1 MFTLFSGR
9 CRQLLPNLWLGGLR
23 ALAVATLFVYALTV
37 VGTAPPAQAVDF
49 SDGDMRLSL
58 DTTLSHGLTFRVEEP
73 HENIGHYTLVNNNDG
88 NLNYDTGLVSN
99 TSKFTTDFDIGYRN
113 VGAFVRLNG
122 FIDFENENGERA
134 RTPLSDAAKE
144 RVGTVLEVLDAYVTG
159 IFEIGETAIDLRL
172 GRHVLN
178 WGESTFIPSGISA
191 FNRFDVSKL
200 RLPGSELREALAPVT
215 MASVAIAPSYTL
227 SMEAFYQFDWE
238 ETIIDPSGSYFSTSD
253 YVGPGARE
261 AVIPFPTLE
270 SFGSAADLG
279 VGFGPLTPA
288 LNADLAAYQVPGL
301 GPFPQPAQPGID
313 PDFLAIERGPDRE
326 PNESGQ
332 GGLAVRYLAEGLNDT
347 EFGFY
352 FVNYHNRLPVLSA
365 RTGTPAGLQAGLAA
379 FGAVAA
385 PTSVTAQA
393 LVQAVTAEVT
403 AGVRAGVISPAE
415 AQTII
420 EDRVGEQVGGI
431 AASLAVDRYA
441 KTGEYF
447 IQYPEDNQLL
457 GLSFNTL
464 LGASGWAL
472 QGEYTMHLDAPLQR
486 AERTLIGAGIQ
497 PMLQAIGLATEAAT
511 KGALAQLA
519 AQLLQGDPDTSPIS
533 GLIADLAQ
541 ENPDVPIATLA
552 AQVITDAQEA
562 KGALDSFLGNYRA
575 GDLIGHRRLNVSQL
589 QATATKVFGPAL
601 GADGWVFLTEAAVM
615 HVHDLP
621 DPQVDPL
628 DSPAV
633 TGRTDPND
641 TSADTTDTSWGYRM
655 AARLDY
661 NNAIGAVNLYPY
673 LQFQHDVSGNSP
685 APIGPFAE
693 GRTAL
698 TLGLRADYLS
708 RWQADLGYT
717 QYDGRRHWHT
727 DRDFISASIKYS
739 F

>member
-1 MFTLFSGR
+1 MFTIPSGR

-23 ALAVATLFVYALTV
+23 ALAVATLCVYALTV

-49 SDGDMRLSL
+49 SDGDLRLSL

-73 HENIGHYTLVNNNDG
+73 HENIGHYTLANNNDG

-99 TSKFTTDFDIGYRN
+99 TSKFTTDLDIGYRN
-113 VGAFVRLNG
+113 VGAFLRLNG

-134 RTPLSDAAKE
+134 RTPLSDAAKD

-159 IFEIGETAIDLRL
+159 IFEIGETAVDLRL

-200 RLPGSELREALAPVT
+200 RLPGSELREALVPVT

-227 SMEAFYQFDWE
+227 SMEGFYQFDWE

-261 AVIPFPTLE
+261 AVIPIPSLE
-270 SFGSAADLG
+270 SFGSSADLG

-288 LNADLAAYQVPGL
+288 LNVDLARYQVLHPQL
-301 GPFPQPAQPGID
+301 GPVALPQPPQPDLD
-313 PDFLAIERGPDRE
+313 PDFLTIMRGPDRE
-326 PNESGQ
+326 PDNAGQ
-332 GGLAVRYLAEGLNDT
+332 WGVAFRYLAEGLNDT

-352 FVNYHNRLPVLSA
+352 FANYHNRLPVLTA
-365 RTGTPAGLQAGLAA
+365 RTGTPEGLQAGLAA
-379 FGAVAA
+379 AGAIGSSA
-385 PTSVTAQA
+385 SVTTMA
-393 LVQAVTAEVT
+393 VTQAVTAEVM
-403 AGVRAGVISPAE
+403 AGVQAGAIDPA
-415 AQTII
+415 AARSLI
-420 EDRVGEQVGGI
+420 EQKVGEQLLGI
-431 AASLAVDRYA
+431 LASLAIDRYA
-441 KTGEYF
+441 KTGNYIIE
-447 IQYPEDNQLL
+447 YPEDNQLV
-457 GLSFNTL
+457 GLSFNSL

-486 AERTLIGAGIQ
+486 AERSLIGEGVK
-497 PMLQAIGLATEAAT
+497 PMTDALQLALIANTLAEGAAKAALEAQNDPQAAST
-511 KGALAQLA
+511 AASLA
-519 AQLLQGDPDTSPIS
+519 AQAKAAGETLNHF
-533 GLIADLAQ
+533 LA
-541 ENPDVPIATLA
+541 
-552 AQVITDAQEA
+552 
-562 KGALDSFLGNYRA
+562 NYRSE
-575 GDLIGHRRLNVSQL
+575 DLEGHHRLDVSQL
-589 QATATKVFGPAL
+589 QATATKVFGPTL
-601 GADGWVFLTEAAVM
+601 GADSWVFVTEVAVM

-621 DPQVDPL
+621 DPDLDPL

-633 TGRTDPND
+633 TGRTDLD
-641 TSADTTDTSWGYRM
+641 DSSADTTATSWGYRM

-661 NNAIGAVNLYPY
+661 NNAIGGVNLYPY

>member
-1 MFTLFSGR
+1 MFTIPSGR
-9 CRQLLPNLWLGGLR
+9 CRKLQPNLWLGGLR
-23 ALAVATLFVYALTV
+23 ALAAATLCVYALTV
-37 VGTAPPAQAVDF
+37 VGPAPPAQAVDL
-49 SDGDMRLSL
+49 SDGEMRLSL

-134 RTPLSDAAKE
+134 RTPLSEEAKD

-332 GGLAVRYLAEGLNDT
+332 GGLALRYLAEGLNDT
-347 EFGFY
+347 EFGLY

-393 LVQAVTAEVT
+393 LAQAVTAEVM
-403 AGVRAGVISPAE
+403 AGVQAGVIDPAQ

-420 EDRVGEQVGGI
+420 ESQVGEQVGGI

-441 KTGEYF
+441 KTGQYF
-447 IQYPEDNQLL
+447 IQYPEDNQLV

-497 PMLQAIGLATEAAT
+497 PMLQAIGLAAEAAA
-511 KGALAQLA
+511 KGAAAQLA
-519 AQLLQGDPDTSPIS
+519 AQAAQSDP
-533 GLIADLAQ
+533 
-541 ENPDVPIATLA
+541 LA
-552 AQVITDAQEA
+552 APAAAALGAEA
-562 KGALDSFLGNYRA
+562 LAAKNALDSFLANYRA

-589 QATATKVFGPAL
+589 QATATKVFGPTL

-621 DPQVDPL
+621 DPNVDPL

-633 TGRTDPND
+633 TGGTDPTD
-641 TSADTTDTSWGYRM
+641 ASADTTATSWGYRM

>member
-1 MFTLFSGR
+1 MSTIPSGR
-9 CRQLLPNLWLGGLR
+9 CRQQLSNPRLGGLR
-23 ALAVATLFVYALTV
+23 ALAAATLCAFALTV
-37 VGTAPPAQAVDF
+37 AGAAPSAQAADF

-73 HENIGHYTLVNNNDG
+73 HDDIGHYTLVNNNDG

-134 RTPLSDAAKE
+134 RTPLSEEAKD

-159 IFEIGETAIDLRL
+159 IFEFGETAVDLRL

-215 MASVAIAPSYTL
+215 MASVAIAPTYTL

-253 YVGPGARE
+253 YAGPGARE
-261 AVIPFPTLE
+261 AVIPSEIFA
-270 SFGSAADLG
+270 SVGSEADRG
-279 VGFGPLTPA
+279 FGFGPLTPA
-288 LNADLAAYQVPGL
+288 LNADLASYQVPGL
-301 GPFPQPAQPGID
+301 GPFPQPLQPDID
-313 PDFLAIERGPDRE
+313 PDFLTIGRGPDRE
-326 PNESGQ
+326 PSEAGQ
-332 GGLAVRYLAEGLNDT
+332 GGVALRYLAEGLNDT
-347 EFGFY
+347 EFGLY
-352 FVNYHNRLPVLSA
+352 FVNYHNRLPLLSA

-379 FGAVAA
+379 FGSFIAPNSTTSRALAPAVAA
-385 PTSVTAQA
+385 
-393 LVQAVTAEVT
+393 EVM
-403 AGVRAGVISPAE
+403 AGVQAGVISPADAE
-415 AQTII
+415 GLITDAVT
-420 EDRVGEQVGGI
+420 EQVGGI
-431 AASLAVDRYA
+431 AATMAIDRYV

-447 IQYPEDNQLL
+447 IEYPEDNQLV
-457 GLSFNTL
+457 GVSFNTL

-486 AERTLIGAGIQ
+486 AERTLIEAGVG
-497 PMLQAIGLATEAAT
+497 PMVQAIGLAADAA
-511 KGALAQLA
+511 KAGFFAQAA
-519 AQLLQGDPDTSPIS
+519 AQVLQGDPAADPIS
-533 GLIADLAQ
+533 GIIAELAQ
-541 ENPDVPIATLA
+541 ENPEVPIPELVNRVVTR
-552 AQVITDAQEA
+552 AQEA
-562 KGALDSFLGNYRA
+562 KGALDNFLANYRA
-575 GDLIGHRRLNVSQL
+575 RDLVGHRRLNVSQL
-589 QATATKVFGPAL
+589 QATATKVFGPTL
-601 GADGWVFLTEAAVM
+601 GADGWVFVTEAAVM

-621 DPQVDPL
+621 DPNVDPL

-633 TGRTDPND
+633 TGSTDLDD
-641 TSADTTDTSWGYRM
+641 TSADTTATSWGYRM

-685 APIGPFAE
+685 TPIGPFAE

-717 QYDGRRHWHT
+717 QYDGRRHWHK
-727 DRDFISASIKYS
+727 DRDFLSASIKYS

>member
-1 MFTLFSGR
+1 MFTIPSGR

-23 ALAVATLFVYALTV
+23 ALAVATLCIYALTV

-49 SDGDMRLSL
+49 SDGDLRLSL
-58 DTTLSHGLTFRVEEP
+58 DTTLSHGLSFRVEEP

-134 RTPLSDAAKE
+134 RTPLSDEAKD

-159 IFEIGETAIDLRL
+159 IIEIGETAIDLRL

-215 MASVAIAPSYTL
+215 MASVAIARSYTL

-238 ETIIDPSGSYFSTSD
+238 ETIIDPSGSYFSASD

-270 SFGSAADLG
+270 KFGSAADLG
-279 VGFGPLTPA
+279 VGFGHLTPD
-288 LNADLAAYQVPGL
+288 LNADLARYQILHPQL
-301 GPFPQPAQPGID
+301 GPVALPQPSQPDVD
-313 PDFLAIERGPDRE
+313 PDFLAIMRGPDRK
-326 PNESGQ
+326 PDESGQ
-332 GGLAVRYLAEGLNDT
+332 GGVALRYFAEGLNDT

-352 FVNYHNRLPVLSA
+352 FVNYHNRLPVLGA

-385 PTSVTAQA
+385 PTSTTAGA
-393 LVQAVTAEVT
+393 LAKEVT
-403 AGVRAGVISPAE
+403 SKVMDGVQAGVISPAD
-415 AQTII
+415 ARTII
-420 EDRVGEQVGGI
+420 EDRVGEQVAGI

-441 KTGEYF
+441 KTGHYF
-447 IQYPEDNQLL
+447 VEYPEDNQLV
-457 GLSFNTL
+457 GVSFNTL

-472 QGEYTMHLDAPLQR
+472 QGEYTMHLDTPLQR
-486 AERTLIGAGIQ
+486 AERTLISAGVQ
-497 PMLQAIGLATEAAT
+497 PMLQAIGLAVEAAT
-511 KGALAQLA
+511 KGAAAQLA
-519 AQLLQGDPDTSPIS
+519 AAAARSEP
-533 GLIADLAQ
+533 
-541 ENPDVPIATLA
+541 LA
-552 AQVITDAQEA
+552 APAAAELGAEA
-562 KGALDSFLGNYRA
+562 LTAKNTLDSFLANYRA
-575 GDLIGHRRLNVSQL
+575 GDLVGHRRLDVSQV
-589 QATATKVFGPAL
+589 QATATKVFGPTL
-601 GADGWVFLTEAAVM
+601 GADAWVFVTEAAVM

-621 DPQVDPL
+621 DPDLDPL

-633 TGRTDPND
+633 TGRTDLED
-641 TSADTTDTSWGYRM
+641 TSGDTTATSWGYRM

-708 RWQADLGYT
+708 RWQAEVGYT
-717 QYDGRRHWHT
+717 QYDGRRHWHK

>member
-1 MFTLFSGR
+1 MFTIPSGR
-9 CRQLLPNLWLGGLR
+9 CRKLQPNLWLGGLR
-23 ALAVATLFVYALTV
+23 ALAAATLCVYALTV
-37 VGTAPPAQAVDF
+37 VGPAPPAQAVDL
-49 SDGDMRLSL
+49 SDGEMRLSL

-134 RTPLSDAAKE
+134 RTPLSEAAKD

-301 GPFPQPAQPGID
+301 GPFPLPAQPGID
-313 PDFLAIERGPDRE
+313 PDFLAIKRGPDRE

-332 GGLAVRYLAEGLNDT
+332 GGLAIRYLAEGLNDT

-393 LVQAVTAEVT
+393 LAQAVTAEVM
-403 AGVRAGVISPAE
+403 AGVQAGVIDPAQ

-420 EDRVGEQVGGI
+420 ESQVGEQVGGI

-497 PMLQAIGLATEAAT
+497 PMLTALVLAGCVGNPAGENCPRA
-511 KGALAQLA
+511 
-519 AQLLQGDPDTSPIS
+519 PDGSTLP
-533 GLIADLAQ
+533 
-541 ENPDVPIATLA
+541 PDVLA
-552 AQVITDAQEA
+552 SQLNQYVTSY
-562 KGALDSFLGNYRA
+562 KA

-601 GADGWVFLTEAAVM
+601 GADGWVFLTEGAVM

-621 DPQVDPL
+621 DPNVDPL

-633 TGRTDPND
+633 TGGTDPTD
-641 TSADTTDTSWGYRM
+641 ASADTTATSWGYRM

>member
-49 SDGDMRLSL
+49 SDGDLRLSL

-122 FIDFENENGERA
+122 FIDFQNENGERA
-134 RTPLSDAAKE
+134 RTPLSDAAKD

-215 MASVAIAPSYTL
+215 MASVAIAPTYTL
-227 SMEAFYQFDWE
+227 SIEAFYQFDWE

-253 YVGPGARE
+253 YAGPGARE

-288 LNADLAAYQVPGL
+288 LNADLAGYQVPGL
-301 GPFPQPAQPGID
+301 GPFPLPAQPDID

-332 GGLAVRYLAEGLNDT
+332 GGLALRYLAEGLNDT

-393 LVQAVTAEVT
+393 LAQAVTAEVM
-403 AGVRAGVISPAE
+403 AGVQAGVIDPAQ
-415 AQTII
+415 AQAII
-420 EDRVGEQVGGI
+420 ESQVGEQVGGI

-441 KTGEYF
+441 KTGQYF
-447 IQYPEDNQLL
+447 IQYPEDNQLV

-497 PMLQAIGLATEAAT
+497 PMLQAIGLAAEAAA
-511 KGALAQLA
+511 KGAVAQLA
-519 AQLLQGDPDTSPIS
+519 AQ
-533 GLIADLAQ
+533 AAQ
-541 ENPDVPIATLA
+541 SEPLA
-552 AQVITDAQEA
+552 APAAAELGAEA
-562 KGALDSFLGNYRA
+562 LAAKNALDSFLANYRA
-575 GDLIGHRRLNVSQL
+575 GDLVGHRRLNVSQL

-621 DPQVDPL
+621 DPEVDPL

-633 TGRTDPND
+633 TGGTDPTD
-641 TSADTTDTSWGYRM
+641 ASADTTATSWGYRM

>member
-1 MFTLFSGR
+1 MFTIPSGR

-23 ALAVATLFVYALTV
+23 ALAAATLCVCVLTV
-37 VGTAPPAQAVDF
+37 VGTAPPAQAVDL

-88 NLNYDTGLVSN
+88 NLNYDTGVVSN

-134 RTPLSDAAKE
+134 RTPLSDAAKD

-261 AVIPFPTLE
+261 AVIPFPTLAG
-270 SFGSAADLG
+270 FGSAADLG

-288 LNADLAAYQVPGL
+288 LNADLAGYQVPGL
-301 GPFPQPAQPGID
+301 GPFPLPRQPDVD
-313 PDFLAIERGPDRE
+313 PDFLAIKRGPDRE

-332 GGLAVRYLAEGLNDT
+332 GGLALRYLAEGLNDT

-393 LVQAVTAEVT
+393 LVQAVTAEVM
-403 AGVRAGVISPAE
+403 AGVQAGLIDRAQ

-420 EDRVGEQVGGI
+420 EAQVGEQIGGI

-447 IQYPEDNQLL
+447 IEYPEDNQLV

-497 PMLQAIGLATEAAT
+497 PMLQAINLAAEAAA
-511 KGALAQLA
+511 KGAAAQLA
-519 AQLLQGDPDTSPIS
+519 A
-533 GLIADLAQ
+533 AAAQ
-541 ENPDVPIATLA
+541 SEPLA
-552 AQVITDAQEA
+552 APAAVEA
-562 KGALDSFLGNYRA
+562 GAEALAAKNALDTFLADYRA
-575 GDLIGHRRLNVSQL
+575 GDLIGHRRLNVSQV
-589 QATATKVFGPAL
+589 QATATKVFGPTL

-621 DPQVDPL
+621 DPDVDPL

-633 TGRTDPND
+633 TGRTDPTD
-641 TSADTTDTSWGYRM
+641 TSADTTATSWGYRM

-661 NNAIGAVNLYPY
+661 NNAIGAINLYPY